1 MLNRFFQNR
10 AAGYLS
16 AVLAVAGVTAIAAP
30 FYDQLNNTTVA
41 LALVLVVLFIA
52 TLWGRGP
59 GMLAS
64 LFGMLC
70 FNFFFLPPLYTFTI
84 ADPQNWIALTAFVAT
99 ASIAGHLSV
108 TAKRRAAE
116 AEAEH
121 RAANLANAYNR
132 SLIEA
137 SLDPLVTIGPDGKIT
152 DVNAATETAT
162 GRLRAELIGTDF
174 SDYFTESD
182 RARAGYQQAFRE
194 GFVRDYPLELRH
206 LDGNITSVLYNASVY
221 RDDSGKVAG
230 VFAAARDIT
239 ERKRAEAELRESERR
254 MRQIIDTALDAVITI
269 NSQGEITEWNSQ
281 AELIFG
287 WSRDEAIGRT
297 LADLII
303 PIGYRDA
310 HARGLKQFL
319 ATGEGSL
326 LNKRIEVTALRRD
339 GHEFPVELS
348 VSPAKKGEAYTF
360 SAFVSDITERK
371 RAENGI
377 KLLARLQAVVAELG
391 QRALHSDRY
400 ENALDEAVTLVAQT
414 LEVDY
419 CNVMELLPGGEE
431 LLLRAGVGWKEGSV
445 GQARVNSRDSQPGY
459 TVRSDRPVIVDD
471 AAAET
476 RFVPLPLLFGES
488 IASSMSVVISTSE
501 GPYGALGVH
510 TRHRRTFTQDE
521 VNFLQSV
528 ANVLG
533 SAIER
538 QRDEAQLRR
547 TNQTQRALSKCNEA
561 LIRSTDE
568 STLLQQICDIAV
580 EQAAYRFCWIGWAEH
595 DEAKSVRPVARSGF
609 EAGYLDNLNITW
621 ADTERGQGPTGT
633 CIRTRQTV
641 VAKDIA
647 SDPKMI
653 PWRAEALKR
662 GYASSIAIPLLIDSA
677 VFGALMIYAAE
688 PNAFGPEEVSL
699 LTELASDLAYG
710 IAALRTK
717 AERERAEEEIRTLNA
732 ELEQRVNARTAE
744 LQTANELK
752 DELIVRERAASAELA
767 QARERETEI
776 GFRIQQTLLLDEPPR
791 DIPGLRVAALTVPS
805 QRIDGDFYVFFKHPD
820 QRLDI
825 IVGDVM
831 GKGVPAALLGA
842 ATKSHF
848 IEALS
853 HLTALSKNGKLPEPK
868 EIVTLAH
875 AEVARHLIN
884 LENFVTLCYARL
896 DLNKRN
902 LDLVDCGHT
911 GIIHSHSKTGL
922 CEMVH
927 GDNLPLGIREGEIFN
942 QISVPFKSGDLL
954 LFYSDGVTEARN
966 LAGELFGVDRLL
978 SCVKTNSNLEP
989 EALVEAIRKATV
1001 TFSESARLID
1011 DLTCVA
1017 LKIEEP
1023 QLALARTEIEIRSDL
1038 KELSRARE
1046 FVRAFCR
1053 HLRSPVNE
1061 DSIGALELAVNEA
1074 ASNIMKHAYHGRTD
1088 QWIHLEAEAFP
1099 NQISFQLHHLGDPFD
1114 PSTVSPPAL
1123 DGSQESGFGIYLITQ
1138 SVDEVRYYRDERG
1151 RNCVA
1156 LVKVHTS

>member
-1 MLNRFFQNR
+1 M
-10 AAGYLS
+10 
-16 AVLAVAGVTAIAAP
+16 
-30 FYDQLNNTTVA
+30 
-41 LALVLVVLFIA
+41 
-52 TLWGRGP
+52 
-59 GMLAS
+59 
-64 LFGMLC
+64 
-70 FNFFFLPPLYTFTI
+70 
-84 ADPQNWIALTAFVAT
+84 
-99 ASIAGHLSV
+99 
-108 TAKRRAAE
+108 
-116 AEAEH
+116 
-121 RAANLANAYNR
+121 
-132 SLIEA
+132 
-137 SLDPLVTIGPDGKIT
+137 
-152 DVNAATETAT
+152 
-162 GRLRAELIGTDF
+162 RL
-174 SDYFTESD
+174 
-182 RARAGYQQAFRE
+182 
-194 GFVRDYPLELRH
+194 
-206 LDGNITSVLYNASVY
+206 
-221 RDDSGKVAG
+221 
-230 VFAAARDIT
+230 
-239 ERKRAEAELRESERR
+239 
-254 MRQIIDTALDAVITI
+254 IIDTALDAVIAI
-269 NSQGEITEWNSQ
+269 NSQGDITEWNPQ
-281 AELIFG
+281 AEIIFG
-287 WSRDEAIGRT
+287 WSREEAVGKT
-297 LADLII
+297 LANLII
-303 PIGYRDA
+303 PLQYRDA

-319 ATGEGSL
+319 ATGEGPL

-339 GHEFPVELS
+339 GNEVSVELS
-348 VSPAKKGEAYTF
+348 VSPAKKGETYTF

-371 RAENGI
+371 RAESETR
-377 KLLARLQAVVAELG
+377 LLARLQAVVAELG
-391 QRALHSDRY
+391 QRALHSDRS
-400 ENALDEAVTLVAQT
+400 ENVLDEAVTLVAQT
-414 LEVDY
+414 LDVDY

-431 LLLRAGVGWKEGSV
+431 LLLRAGVGWKEGYV
-445 GQARVNSRDSQPGY
+445 GQAKVKSRDSQPGY
-459 TVRSDRPVIVDD
+459 TIRSDRPVIVED
-471 AAAET
+471 AVTES
-476 RFVPLPLLFGES
+476 RFVALPLLFGES
-488 IASSMSVVISTSE
+488 VVSSMSVVISTSE
-501 GPYGALGVH
+501 GPYGALGAH
-510 TRHRRTFTQDE
+510 TRRRRLFTKDE
-521 VNFLQSV
+521 VNFLQAV

-538 QRDEAQLRR
+538 MRAEAQLRR

-580 EQAAYRFCWIGWAEH
+580 EEAAYRFCWIGCVEH

-609 EAGYLDNLNITW
+609 EAGYLDSLNITW
-621 ADTERGQGPTGT
+621 ADTERGRGPTGT

-647 SDPKMI
+647 TDPKMI

-688 PNAFGPEEVSL
+688 PNAFGPDEVSL

-732 ELEQRVNARTAE
+732 ELEQRVSARTAE
-744 LQTANELK
+744 LQAANKLK
-752 DELIVRERAASAELA
+752 DDLIVRERAASAELA

-791 DIPGLRVAALTVPS
+791 DVPGLRVAALTVPS

-853 HLTALSKNGKLPEPK
+853 HLTALAKDGKLPEPK

-875 AEVARHLIN
+875 AEVARHLID

-896 DLNKRN
+896 DLNKCN
-902 LDLVDCGHT
+902 LELVDCGHT
-911 GIIHSHSKTGL
+911 GIIHLHSKTGL

-942 QISVPFKSGDLL
+942 QISVPFESGDLL

-966 LAGELFGVDRLL
+966 FAGELFGVDRLL
-978 SCVKTNSNLEP
+978 SCVSTNSELGP

-1001 TFSESARLID
+1001 TFSESGRLID

-1023 QLALARTEIEIRSDL
+1023 RLGLARAEMEIHSDL

-1046 FVRAFCR
+1046 FVRTFCR
-1053 HLRSPVNE
+1053 HLPSPVNE
-1061 DSIGALELAVNEA
+1061 DSVGAIELAVNEA

-1088 QWIHLEAEAFP
+1088 QWIRLEAEAFP
-1099 NQISFQLHHLGDPFD
+1099 NQVSFRLHHLGDPFD
-1114 PSTVSPPAL
+1114 PSAVSPPVL

-1151 RNCVA
+1151 RNCIA

>member
-1 MLNRFFQNR
+1 M
-10 AAGYLS
+10 
-16 AVLAVAGVTAIAAP
+16 
-30 FYDQLNNTTVA
+30 
-41 LALVLVVLFIA
+41 
-52 TLWGRGP
+52 
-59 GMLAS
+59 
-64 LFGMLC
+64 
-70 FNFFFLPPLYTFTI
+70 
-84 ADPQNWIALTAFVAT
+84 
-99 ASIAGHLSV
+99 
-108 TAKRRAAE
+108 
-116 AEAEH
+116 
-121 RAANLANAYNR
+121 
-132 SLIEA
+132 
-137 SLDPLVTIGPDGKIT
+137 
-152 DVNAATETAT
+152 
-162 GRLRAELIGTDF
+162 
-174 SDYFTESD
+174 
-182 RARAGYQQAFRE
+182 
-194 GFVRDYPLELRH
+194 
-206 LDGNITSVLYNASVY
+206 
-221 RDDSGKVAG
+221 
-230 VFAAARDIT
+230 
-239 ERKRAEAELRESERR
+239 
-254 MRQIIDTALDAVITI
+254 
-269 NSQGEITEWNSQ
+269 
-281 AELIFG
+281 
-287 WSRDEAIGRT
+287 
-297 LADLII
+297 
-303 PIGYRDA
+303 
-310 HARGLKQFL
+310 
-319 ATGEGSL
+319 
-326 LNKRIEVTALRRD
+326 
-339 GHEFPVELS
+339 
-348 VSPAKKGEAYTF
+348 
-360 SAFVSDITERK
+360 
-371 RAENGI
+371 
-377 KLLARLQAVVAELG
+377 
-391 QRALHSDRY
+391 
-400 ENALDEAVTLVAQT
+400 
-414 LEVDY
+414 
-419 CNVMELLPGGEE
+419 
-431 LLLRAGVGWKEGSV
+431 
-445 GQARVNSRDSQPGY
+445 
-459 TVRSDRPVIVDD
+459 
-471 AAAET
+471 
-476 RFVPLPLLFGES
+476 
-488 IASSMSVVISTSE
+488 
-501 GPYGALGVH
+501 
-510 TRHRRTFTQDE
+510 
-521 VNFLQSV
+521 
-528 ANVLG
+528 
-533 SAIER
+533 
-538 QRDEAQLRR
+538 
-547 TNQTQRALSKCNEA
+547 
-561 LIRSTDE
+561 
-568 STLLQQICDIAV
+568 
-580 EQAAYRFCWIGWAEH
+580 
-595 DEAKSVRPVARSGF
+595 
-609 EAGYLDNLNITW
+609 TW

>member
-1 MLNRFFQNR
+1 
-10 AAGYLS
+10 
-16 AVLAVAGVTAIAAP
+16 
-30 FYDQLNNTTVA
+30 
-41 LALVLVVLFIA
+41 
-52 TLWGRGP
+52 
-59 GMLAS
+59 
-64 LFGMLC
+64 
-70 FNFFFLPPLYTFTI
+70 
-84 ADPQNWIALTAFVAT
+84 
-99 ASIAGHLSV
+99 
-108 TAKRRAAE
+108 
-116 AEAEH
+116 
-121 RAANLANAYNR
+121 
-132 SLIEA
+132 
-137 SLDPLVTIGPDGKIT
+137 
-152 DVNAATETAT
+152 
-162 GRLRAELIGTDF
+162 
-174 SDYFTESD
+174 
-182 RARAGYQQAFRE
+182 
-194 GFVRDYPLELRH
+194 
-206 LDGNITSVLYNASVY
+206 
-221 RDDSGKVAG
+221 
-230 VFAAARDIT
+230 
-239 ERKRAEAELRESERR
+239 
-254 MRQIIDTALDAVITI
+254 
-269 NSQGEITEWNSQ
+269 
-281 AELIFG
+281 
-287 WSRDEAIGRT
+287 
-297 LADLII
+297 
-303 PIGYRDA
+303 
-310 HARGLKQFL
+310 
-319 ATGEGSL
+319 
-326 LNKRIEVTALRRD
+326 
-339 GHEFPVELS
+339 
-348 VSPAKKGEAYTF
+348 
-360 SAFVSDITERK
+360 
-371 RAENGI
+371 
-377 KLLARLQAVVAELG
+377 
-391 QRALHSDRY
+391 
-400 ENALDEAVTLVAQT
+400 
-414 LEVDY
+414 
-419 CNVMELLPGGEE
+419 
-431 LLLRAGVGWKEGSV
+431 
-445 GQARVNSRDSQPGY
+445 
-459 TVRSDRPVIVDD
+459 
-471 AAAET
+471 
-476 RFVPLPLLFGES
+476 
-488 IASSMSVVISTSE
+488 
-501 GPYGALGVH
+501 
-510 TRHRRTFTQDE
+510 
-521 VNFLQSV
+521 
-528 ANVLG
+528 
-533 SAIER
+533 
-538 QRDEAQLRR
+538 
-547 TNQTQRALSKCNEA
+547 
-561 LIRSTDE
+561 
-568 STLLQQICDIAV
+568 
-580 EQAAYRFCWIGWAEH
+580 
-595 DEAKSVRPVARSGF
+595 
-609 EAGYLDNLNITW
+609 
-621 ADTERGQGPTGT
+621 
-633 CIRTRQTV
+633 V